1 MIMRTQR
8 KLCGAIDMGTTKV
21 AALIAEETSA
31 GMRVIGVGL
40 TASDGLRQGVVTDI
54 ARAAECVVKAIGD
67 AQRMAGAAP
76 RAWNVG
82 SAGEHIRSMNSR
94 GVVSVTKPDA
104 EISSH
109 DVMRALDAA
118 RKFSLP
124 QDREIIHTLPQE
136 FIVDSQRGIRQPA
149 GMFGARLEARV
160 HVVTASRPALDNLAK
175 TLTLAGI
182 ELGEIVLEPLA
193 SATAV
198 LTKEE
203 RVAGAVVLDIGGG
216 TTDVLVVADGAVMAS
231 GVIGL
236 GGNNIT
242 SDVAYGLRTSPREAE
257 RLKVAHGC
265 AISTRVPAADVVQV
279 SNVAGR
285 GPRRVT
291 RQVLSGIIEPR
302 VSELFGL
309 IDKQISSNG
318 IKRSLS
324 AGVVLTGGSSL
335 MEGMNE
341 LAEQVFDLPVRVG
354 RPEGLEGLSEVVA
367 DPRFATGV
375 GLLRA
380 TVPAVAAGDSVPE
393 RAGRFALGLHQFK
406 RAIASMI

>member
-1 MIMRTQR
+1 MIMKNQR
-8 KLCGAIDMGTTKV
+8 RLLGAIDMGTTKV
-21 AALIAEETSA
+21 AALIAEETGS

-40 TASDGLRQGVVTDI
+40 SASDGLRQGVVTDI
-54 ARAAECVVKAIGD
+54 ERAAECVMKAVGD
-67 AQRMAGAAP
+67 AEKMAGAAP
-76 RAWNVG
+76 KAYNVG

-94 GVVSVTKPDA
+94 GVVSVMKADT
-104 EISSH
+104 EISSQ
-109 DVMRALDAA
+109 DVTRALEAA

-193 SATAV
+193 SASAV
-198 LTKEE
+198 LSTEE
-203 RVAGAVVLDIGGG
+203 RDAGVVVLDIGGG
-216 TTDVLVVADGAVMAS
+216 TTDVLVVADGSVVAS

-236 GGNNIT
+236 GGNNVT
-242 SDVAYGLRTSPREAE
+242 SDVAYGLRISPREAE
-257 RLKVAHGC
+257 RLKVAHGS
-265 AISTRVPAADVVQV
+265 ALSTRVPADDVVEV
-279 SNVAGR
+279 ASVAGR
-285 GPRRVT
+285 PRKVT

-302 VSELFGL
+302 VSELLGL
-309 IDKQISSNG
+309 IDKQIASNG

-324 AGVVLTGGSSL
+324 AGVVITGGASL
-335 MEGMNE
+335 LDGMHE
-341 LAEQVFDLPVRVG
+341 LAEQVFDLPVRIG
-354 RPEGLEGLSEVVA
+354 RPEGLDGLSEVVA
-367 DPRFATGV
+367 DPRVATGV

-380 TVPAVAAGDSVPE
+380 TAPAVAAGDSVPE

-406 RAIASMI
+406 RAIASLI

>member
-1 MIMRTQR
+1 MIMKNQR
-8 KLCGAIDMGTTKV
+8 RLLGAIDMGTTKV
-21 AALIAEETSA
+21 AALIAEETGS

-40 TASDGLRQGVVTDI
+40 AASDGLRQGVVTDI
-54 ARAAECVVKAIGD
+54 ERAAECVIKAVGD
-67 AQRMAGAAP
+67 AEKMAGAAP
-76 RAWNVG
+76 KSYNVG

-94 GVVSVTKPDA
+94 GVVSVMKADT
-104 EISSH
+104 EISSQ
-109 DVMRALDAA
+109 DVTRALEAA

-198 LTKEE
+198 LTEEE
-203 RVAGAVVLDIGGG
+203 RDAGAVVLDIGGG
-216 TTDVLVVADGAVMAS
+216 TTDVLVVADGSVVAS

-257 RLKVAHGC
+257 RIKVAHGC
-265 AISTRVPAADVVQV
+265 AISTRVSEADVVQV
-279 SNVAGR
+279 ASVAGR
-285 GPRRVT
+285 PRRVT

-302 VSELFGL
+302 VSELFAL

-335 MEGMNE
+335 LEGINE
-341 LAEQVFDLPVRVG
+341 LAEQIFDLPVRVG
-354 RPEGLEGLSEVVA
+354 RPEGLEGLSELVA

-380 TVPAVAAGDSVPE
+380 TAPAVAAGDSVPE

-406 RAIASMI
+406 RAIASLI

>member
-1 MIMRTQR
+1 
-8 KLCGAIDMGTTKV
+8 
-21 AALIAEETSA
+21 
-31 GMRVIGVGL
+31 
-40 TASDGLRQGVVTDI
+40 
-54 ARAAECVVKAIGD
+54 
-67 AQRMAGAAP
+67 
-76 RAWNVG
+76 
-82 SAGEHIRSMNSR
+82 
-94 GVVSVTKPDA
+94 
-104 EISSH
+104 
-109 DVMRALDAA
+109 MRALEAA

-198 LTKEE
+198 LSEEE
-203 RVAGAVVLDIGGG
+203 RDAGSVVLDIGGG
-216 TTDVLVVADGAVMAS
+216 TTDVLVVADGSVVAS

-257 RLKVAHGC
+257 RLKVKHGC
-265 AISTRVPAADVVQV
+265 ALSTRVSESDVVPV
-279 SNVAGR
+279 MAGP
-285 GPRRVT
+285 GKEPRRIT

-302 VSELFGL
+302 ITELFSL

-318 IKRSLS
+318 LKRSLS
-324 AGVVLTGGSSL
+324 AGVVITGGSSL
-335 MEGMNE
+335 LDGVNE
-341 LAEQVFDLPVRVG
+341 LAEQVFDLPVRIG
-354 RPEGLEGLSEVVA
+354 RPSGLEGLSEVVA

-380 TVPAVAAGDSVPE
+380 TAPAVAAGETVPE
-393 RAGRFALGLHQFK
+393 RAGRFALGFHQFK
-406 RAIASMI
+406 RAIASLI

>member
-1 MIMRTQR
+1 MIMKNQR
-8 KLCGAIDMGTTKV
+8 RLLGAIDMGTTKV
-21 AALIAEETSA
+21 AALIAEETSG

-40 TASDGLRQGVVTDI
+40 SASDGLRQGVVTDI
-54 ARAAECVVKAIGD
+54 ERAAECVVKAVGD
-67 AQRMAGAAP
+67 AVKMAGVSP

-82 SAGEHIRSMNSR
+82 AAGEHIRSMNSR
-94 GVVSVTKPDA
+94 GVVSVVKPDT
-104 EISSH
+104 EISSS
-109 DVMRALDAA
+109 DVTRALEAA

-193 SATAV
+193 SASAV
-198 LTKEE
+198 LSTEE
-203 RVAGAVVLDIGGG
+203 RDAGAVVLDIGGG
-216 TTDVLVVADGAVMAS
+216 TTDVLVVADGSVVAS

-236 GGNNIT
+236 GGNNVT

-257 RLKVAHGC
+257 RLKVAHGS
-265 AISTRVPAADVVQV
+265 ALSTRVPADDVVEV
-279 SNVAGR
+279 ASVAGR
-285 GPRRVT
+285 PRRVT

-309 IDKQISSNG
+309 IDRQIASNG

-324 AGVVLTGGSSL
+324 AGVVITGGASL
-335 MEGMNE
+335 LDGMNE

-354 RPEGLEGLSEVVA
+354 RPEGLDGLSEVVA

-380 TVPAVAAGDSVPE
+380 TAPAVAAGDSVPE

-406 RAIASMI
+406 RAIASLI

>member
-1 MIMRTQR
+1 MIIRNQR
-8 KLCGAIDMGTTKV
+8 RLCGAIDLGTTKV
-21 AALIAEETSA
+21 AALVAEETA
-31 GMRVIGVGL
+31 TGLRIVGVGL
-40 TASDGLRQGVVTDI
+40 AASEGLRQGVVTDI
-54 ARAAECVVKAIGD
+54 ECAAECVLRAVHD
-67 AQRMAGAAP
+67 ATRMAGAAP
-76 RAWNVG
+76 RMWNVG
-82 SAGEHIRSMNSR
+82 TAGEHIRSMNSR
-94 GVVSVTKPDA
+94 GVVSVTKADV
-104 EISSH
+104 EISSQ

-198 LTKEE
+198 LSEEE
-203 RVAGAVVLDIGGG
+203 RDAGAAVLDIGGG
-216 TTDVLVVADGAVMAS
+216 TTDVLVVADGSVVAS

-257 RLKVAHGC
+257 RLKVKHGC
-265 AISTRVPAADVVQV
+265 ALSTRVSGAEAVP
-279 SNVAGR
+279 VAG
-285 GPRRVT
+285 GTGKDGRRVART
-291 RQVLSGIIEPR
+291 VLSGIIEPR
-302 VSELFGL
+302 VTELFTL

-318 IKRSLS
+318 MKRSLS

-335 MEGMNE
+335 LDAMGE

-354 RPEGLEGLSEVVA
+354 RPVGLQGLSEVVA

-380 TVPAVAAGDSVPE
+380 TAPAVAADETVPE

-406 RAIASMI
+406 RAIASLI

>member
-1 MIMRTQR
+1 MIMKNQR
-8 KLCGAIDMGTTKV
+8 RLRGAIDLGTTKV
-21 AALIAEETSA
+21 AALIAEETA
-31 GMRVIGVGL
+31 TGLRVIGVGL
-40 TASDGLRQGVVTDI
+40 AASDGLRQGVVTDI
-54 ARAAECVVKAIGD
+54 ERAAECVVKAVRD
-67 AQRMAGAAP
+67 ATRMAGVAP
-76 RAWNVG
+76 KSYNVG

-94 GVVSVTKPDA
+94 GVVSVMKADV
-104 EISSH
+104 EISPQ

-198 LTKEE
+198 LTEEE
-203 RVAGAVVLDIGGG
+203 RDAGAVVLDIGGG
-216 TTDVLVVADGAVMAS
+216 TTDVLVVADGSVVAS

-242 SDVAYGLRTSPREAE
+242 NDVAYGLRTSPREAE
-257 RLKVAHGC
+257 RLKVKHGC
-265 AISTRVPAADVVQV
+265 AISTRVSESDVVEV
-279 SNVAGR
+279 SGSGKGA
-285 GPRRVT
+285 RRVT

-302 VSELFGL
+302 VTELFGL
-309 IDKQISSNG
+309 IDRQIASNG
-318 IKRSLS
+318 MKRSLS
-324 AGVVLTGGSSL
+324 AGVIITGGTSL
-335 MEGMNE
+335 LDGMSE

-354 RPEGLEGLSEVVA
+354 RPSGLEGLSEVVA

-380 TVPAVAAGDSVPE
+380 TAPAVAAGESVPE

-406 RAIASMI
+406 RAIASLI